1 MPHITHYL
9 PELDEPERSFVA
21 QLTVSMA
28 AADIQQFAF
37 AYRRE
42 RKDPQTIL
50 ILSVIGMV
58 SVPGLQRFVLGQ
70 VGIGFLYLFT
80 GGLLLVGTIVDIV
93 NHKALAFDY
102 NRQIARRIASSL
114 LQSRSVLSAEEE
126 PPSPHVPTEFSK
138 GSASRMDLRD
148 K

>member
-21 QLTVSMA
+21 HLAATMS
-28 AADIQQFAF
+28 AADVQQFAF

-80 GGLLLVGTIVDIV
+80 GGLLLIGTILDIV
-93 NHKALAFDY
+93 NHKELAFNY
-102 NRQIARRIASSL
+102 NRQVARRIASNL
-114 LQSRSVLSAEEE
+114 LQSRRALSAQGEALFG
-126 PPSPHVPTEFSK
+126 PDMHRVPQTQQE
-138 GSASRMDLRD
+138 RN
-148 K
+148 

>member
-1 MPHITHYL
+1 MPHIITHYL

-21 QLTVSMA
+21 QLTASMS
-28 AADIQQFAF
+28 AADVQQFAF

-80 GGLLLVGTIVDIV
+80 GGLLLIGTIVDIV
-93 NHKALAFDY
+93 NHKELAFTY
-102 NRQIARRIASSL
+102 NRQVARRIASNL
-114 LQSRSVLSAEEE
+114 LQSRRALSPEGEL
-126 PPSPHVPTEFSK
+126 PFGSDPSRASQRQH
-138 GSASRMDLRD
+138 SA
-148 K
+148 